1 MMHET
6 FCMNCFSTMPGGAV
20 VCPACGGDVAA
31 LTSRSYREKLIGALH
46 HPLADVRMRAVIAL
60 GLRRDTEAADELV
73 KCTLRHPT
81 DVVEAL
87 EIVKS
92 LRMLPAGQQRYNAL
106 QDLCERHPATV
117 VRIAAMA
124 AMAGM
129 PTARGQH

>member
-6 FCMNCFSTMPGGAV
+6 FCMNYFSTTPGGAV
-20 VCPACGGDVAA
+20 VCPACGGDVPA

-60 GLRRDTEAADELV
+60 GLRRDTEAANDLME
-73 KCTLRHPT
+73 CALRDPT
-81 DVVEAL
+81 DVIQAL

-92 LRMLPAGQQRYNAL
+92 LRMLSAGQQRYKAL
-106 QDLCERHPATV
+106 QDLCERHPAAV

-124 AMAGM
+124 AMTGM
-129 PTARGQH
+129 PSAKSHQ